1 MFYEVHIMNKIFKEF
16 HLGGEQ
22 GLFTIKTPK
31 KKFNANTLSF
41 GGKYPYVIRSN
52 SNNGIRGYITQ
63 DEKYLNDGNTI
74 SFGQDTATIF
84 YQKDPYFTGDKI
96 KILTLKEGQL
106 NKNIGLYFITVMR
119 KSFSNF
125 SWGSSSFDEDVLSEV
140 MISLPVDDNGNIDF
154 KYMEERISELEEE
167 RISELTAYL
176 AVSGLENYILTE
188 QEQDAINKFN
198 NNQLEWNTFNVKD
211 LFGESTRGKRLK
223 SLDRIAGDLPFVTAG
238 EENEGISAYIGNN
251 VHVFSENTSTIDMF
265 GSAKYRNYKY
275 GADDHVAVVHTE
287 NIPKYAAMFITTA
300 LHKAAHTGQ
309 FDYSRNF
316 YAKDADALMISL
328 PAKNSKPDYDYMELF
343 MKATQK
349 NVIKDLIEWKDKII
363 NETRQVVR
371 G

>member
-1 MFYEVHIMNKIFKEF
+1 MDVAYGCFRVGDLFDIKPTKSYGLTNM
-16 HLGGEQ
+16 HLFATKGN
-22 GLFTIKTPK
+22 TP
-31 KKFNANTLSF
+31 
-41 GGKYPYVIRSN
+41 VVVN
-52 SNNGIRGYITQ
+52 SSMNNGVGGYVDLKPLEKGNIIT
-63 DEKYLNDGNTI
+63 Y
-74 SFGQDTATIF
+74 SDTTTSEGIF
-84 YQKDPYFTGDKI
+84 YQPDDFIGYSHVQGLYPKNNLPWSKNSYLYFKTSFSVAVKGKYSYGDKFNRT
-96 KILTLKEGQL
+96 KAAEEMVYLP
-106 NKNIGLYFITVMR
+106 ITDD
-119 KSFSNF
+119 
-125 SWGSSSFDEDVLSEV
+125 GS
-140 MISLPVDDNGNIDF
+140 INF

-176 AVSGLENYILTE
+176 AVSGLEDYILTE
-188 QEQDAINKFN
+188 QEQDAISKFN

-328 PAKNSKPDYDYMELF
+328 PVKNSKPDYDYMELF

-363 NETRQVVR
+363 NETRHVVH

>member
-1 MFYEVHIMNKIFKEF
+1 MDTAYGCFKVGDLF
-16 HLGGEQ
+16 DIKPTKSYGLTNMHLFATKG
-22 GLFTIKTPK
+22 KTP
-31 KKFNANTLSF
+31 
-41 GGKYPYVIRSN
+41 VVVN
-52 SNNGIRGYITQ
+52 SSMNNGVGGYVELKPLEKGNIIT
-63 DEKYLNDGNTI
+63 Y
-74 SFGQDTATIF
+74 SDTTTSEGIF
-84 YQKDPYFTGDKI
+84 YQPDDFIGYSHVQGLYPKKNLPWSKNSYLYFKTAFSVAVKGKYSYGDKFNRKKAAEEI
-96 KILTLKEGQL
+96 VYLP
-106 NKNIGLYFITVMR
+106 ITCD
-119 KSFSNF
+119 
-125 SWGSSSFDEDVLSEV
+125 GS
-140 MISLPVDDNGNIDF
+140 INF

-176 AVSGLENYILTE
+176 TVSGLDNYVLTE

-198 NNQLEWNTFNVKD
+198 NHQIEWDMFNTKT
-211 LFGESTRGKRLK
+211 LFGKSTRGRRLK
-223 SLDRIAGDLPFVTAG
+223 SLDRISGDLPFVTAG
-238 EENEGISAYIGNN
+238 EENEGISAYIGND
-251 VHVFSENTSTIDMF
+251 VTIFSENTSTIDMF

-328 PAKNSKPDYDYMELF
+328 PSKNSKPDFDYMELF

-363 NETRQVVR
+363 NETRQIVN